1 MKQPKEKVRK
11 RDLEATRERILTA
24 GRREFSEHGLQ
35 GARVDRIAL
44 KAKANKYMIYYIF
57 GNKEGLYL
65 ACLESLWE
73 TKTILVDEPLLTGP
87 ITIEHFTMLTAL
99 AMDMFAQNHETAR
112 MLLHDLVSGGEHLR
126 KLKEKRPELFTTF
139 NVLIML
145 LNQMME
151 AGTIKKIDPEK
162 AILFLA
168 VHLISF
174 TAVSPQFEI
183 LVPRDSDK
191 YESVNDFESWK
202 AFVGEVIRRVLSV
215 T

>member
-11 RDLEATRERILTA
+11 RDLEATRERILAA

-73 TKTILVDEPLLTGP
+73 TKTSLVDPPLLNGP
-87 ITIEHFTMLTAL
+87 ITVDHFVLLTAV
-99 AMDMFAQNHETAR
+99 AMDMFRQNRETAL
-112 MLLHDLVSGGEHLR
+112 MLLHDLVSGGGHLR

-139 NVLIML
+139 SVLIML

-168 VHLISF
+168 LHLISF
-174 TAVSPQFEI
+174 TSISPQFDI

-202 AFVGEVIRRVLSV
+202 QFVGDIMRRVLEV
-215 T
+215 A